1 MLVDFSSFAYCSMWH
16 IALKIPYSLLFHLSI
31 INLSHACFARVNVRK
46 GILCG
51 TRGQMLPG
59 VRLTVWS
66 IQRQHI
72 LVVAESYS
80 CEISQGQRRM
90 QNAQTSVYCLSYGK
104 GKQMCVCLCFCE
116 GEADFFFFRDFT
128 FFFRFLI
135 KSHNSKY
142 KKCLLTL
149 DQKCGHRTGH
159 VQPC

>member
-1 MLVDFSSFAYCSMWH
+1 MFLKIVLFTSPKYDLANLRKFGRLEDSKLCTLKNYASGFSSFAYCSMWH

-104 GKQMCVCLCFCE
+104 GKQMCVFV
-116 GEADFFFFRDFT
+116 
-128 FFFRFLI
+128 FL
-135 KSHNSKY
+135 
-142 KKCLLTL
+142 
-149 DQKCGHRTGH
+149 
-159 VQPC
+159 